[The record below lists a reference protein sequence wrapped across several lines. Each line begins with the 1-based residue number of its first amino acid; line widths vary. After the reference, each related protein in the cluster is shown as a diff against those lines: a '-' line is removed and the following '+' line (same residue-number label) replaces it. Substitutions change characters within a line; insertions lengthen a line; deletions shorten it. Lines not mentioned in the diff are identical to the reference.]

1 MDMTAL
7 ERAQGLLVGL
17 ACGDA
22 LGTTVE
28 FRPRGDFAPLTDIVG
43 GGPFDLQPGQWTD
56 DTSMALCL
64 GESLRHVEGFDAT
77 DQMNR
82 YVNWWHHGYM
92 SSTGRCFDIGNATRA
107 ALQRYLS
114 TKDPYAGSTHEMS
127 AGNGSLMRLGP
138 VPIASQHM
146 DRAARL
152 EMAADSAR
160 TTHGAIECVHATQM
174 YSEALRRALLGEDK
188 AQIVDIAG
196 DHDGQLSARLEGVA
210 RGEWKAK
217 PRAGIKGSG
226 YVVEALEASLWCF
239 WHTDS
244 YQEAV
249 LMAANLG
256 DDADTTAA
264 ICGQLAGAHYGVAAI
279 PPTWRAMITMSQAIH
294 ALAEDLHELAQRLAS
309 PAPQS
314 E

>member
-1 MDMTAL
+1 MALTAL

-28 FRPRGDFAPLTDIVG
+28 FSMRGDFAPLTDIVG
-43 GGPFDLQPGQWTD
+43 GGPFGLKPGQWTD

-64 GESLRHVEGFDAT
+64 GESLRFRRTFDPE

-82 YVNWWHHGYM
+82 YVNWWEHGYM

-107 ALQRYLS
+107 ALQRYRS
-114 TKDPYAGSTHEMS
+114 TGDPYAGSTHEMS

-138 VPIASQHM
+138 VPIVSQHM
-146 DRAARL
+146 PRAARL
-152 EMAADSAR
+152 TMASNSAR
-160 TTHGAIECVHATQM
+160 TTHGAHECVHATQM
-174 YSEALRRALLGEDK
+174 FSEALRRALLGHTKTDVV
-188 AQIVDIAG
+188 AIQG
-196 DHDGQLSARLEGVA
+196 DHEDMLSAKLEKVA
-210 RGEWKAK
+210 RGEWKTK
-217 PRAGIKGSG
+217 TRAGVKGSG

-239 WHTDS
+239 WHTNS
-244 YQEAV
+244 YEEAV

-264 ICGQLAGAHYGVAAI
+264 ICGQLAGAYYGIEAI
-279 PPTWRAMITMSQAIH
+279 PQRWRTVITMSQEIH
-294 ALAEDLHELAQRLAS
+294 TLARDLLSHADTMQ
-309 PAPQS
+309 
-314 E
+314 